1 MSGKQKGGDVRAD
14 LGLGE
19 ILKGL
24 GGFIELLGELG
35 EGKEIRR
42 SGSLTGSGSELRGLY
57 GLSIK
62 SLGGVPVV
70 EQFGNIHPT
79 AEGPAVS
86 DVREPLI
93 DIFDEADHILVV
105 AELPGVTN
113 EEIALEVE
121 GDILTLKATGRER
134 RYAKELLLPALVDPA
149 SLHRTFQNAV
159 LEIRLEKKK

>member
-1 MSGKQKGGDVRAD
+1 MSGKEKGGDVRAD

-35 EGKEIRR
+35 DGKEIRR
-42 SGSLTGSGSELRGLY
+42 SGKLTGGGELRGLY

-93 DIFDEADHILVV
+93 DVFDEAGHILVV

-113 EEIALEVE
+113 EDIELEVE
-121 GDILTLKATGRER
+121 GDILSLKATGRER
-134 RYAKELLLPALVDPA
+134 RYAKELVLPALVDPA
-149 SLHRTFQNAV
+149 SLQRTFQNAV